1 VFAKSRTITLDT
13 KTKRRIV
20 EMVAVS
26 QLVLAQRNHKLRLVA
41 TVFYG
46 LTIGAGYL
54 LVMGVIKSGW
64 FTLATPLLVLAI
76 TCWAI
81 AYWIA
86 RVRTSKPL
94 KIRIN

>member
-1 VFAKSRTITLDT
+1 MFAKSRTITLDA

-26 QLVLAQRNHKLRLVA
+26 RLVLAQRNSNLRMIA

-46 LTIGAGYL
+46 FTIGAGYL
-54 LVMGVIKSGW
+54 LVMGIIKSGW
-64 FTLATPLLVLAI
+64 FALATPLLMLAI
-76 TCWAI
+76 ICWAI

-86 RVRTSKPL
+86 RVRTNKPL

>member
-1 VFAKSRTITLDT
+1 MVANTRTITLDT

-26 QLVLAQRNHKLRLVA
+26 RVVLAQRNYKLRLVA
-41 TVFYG
+41 TIFYG

-54 LVMGVIKSGW
+54 LATGVIKSGW
-64 FTLATPLLVLAI
+64 FALATPLLGLVL

-81 AYWIA
+81 AHWVA
-86 RVRTSKPL
+86 KVQTSKPL
-94 KIRIN
+94 KIRIK

>member
-1 VFAKSRTITLDT
+1 VVANTKTITLDT

-26 QLVLAQRNHKLRLVA
+26 RLVLAQRNYKLRLVA
-41 TVFYG
+41 TIFYG

-64 FTLATPLLVLAI
+64 FALATPLLGLVL
-76 TCWAI
+76 TCWVVAH
-81 AYWIA
+81 WISK
-86 RVRTSKPL
+86 VQTSKPL
-94 KIRIN
+94 KIRIK